1 MFEKNNKM
9 RKKYYEGIKYFFCKS
24 EIMEDY
30 LIRLLKQTA
39 MNGVRLADF
48 SDAVG
53 YGVLLLLT
61 LNNKCGVV
69 ESIFIV

>member
-39 MNGVRLADF
+39 MKGELLADF
-48 SDAVG
+48 GDAVG
-53 YGVLLLLT
+53 CGVLLLLT

>member
-39 MNGVRLADF
+39 MNGGALGGF
-48 SDAVG
+48 
-53 YGVLLLLT
+53 
-61 LNNKCGVV
+61 
-69 ESIFIV
+69 